1 SMPNAAGLFTWPG
14 APAVPAAGTLVDGLA
29 GTIKINAAMDP
40 SAGGNPTLLRDGGA
54 NGAAYVAN
62 TTGGPSYSNLLVAYG
77 DQLDKPMTFDPS
89 AGISATSSVAD
100 YAANSIGWLQGIR
113 QQASTAADAKE
124 ALAQRS
130 ADALSNA
137 TGVNVDQEMSLMLD
151 LEHTYQASARMMKT
165 VDDMM
170 TALLNAV
177 G

>member
-1 SMPNAAGLFTWPG
+1 MTPVAL
-14 APAVPAAGTLVDGLA
+14 D
-29 GTIKINAAMDP
+29 
-40 SAGGNPTLLRDGGA
+40 SASALRDGGA

-62 TTGGPSYSNLLVAYG
+62 TGGGASYSDLLVAYG
-77 DQLDKPMTFDPS
+77 DRLDQPMTFDPA
-89 AGISATSSVAD
+89 AGISATSSVSD
-100 YAANSIGWLQGIR
+100 YAANSIGWLQGMR
-113 QQASTAADAKE
+113 QQASTAADAQE

-130 ADALSNA
+130 SEALSNA

>member
-1 SMPNAAGLFTWPG
+1 
-14 APAVPAAGTLVDGLA
+14 
-29 GTIKINAAMDP
+29 
-40 SAGGNPTLLRDGGA
+40 
-54 NGAAYVAN
+54 
-62 TTGGPSYSNLLVAYG
+62 
-77 DQLDKPMTFDPS
+77 MTFDPA
-89 AGISATSSVAD
+89 AGISATSSVSD
-100 YAANSIGWLQGIR
+100 YAANSIGWLQSMR

-130 ADALSNA
+130 SEALSNA

-165 VDDMM
+165 VDDML